1 MSENL
6 YETSGKLKVLMD
18 YSNGGKPNWYMVIN
32 DMDNVDHRAYSNQDL
47 SLYKK
52 KLDAEETILISA
64 KGGTA
69 THKSGK
75 NAGKNFIQKAIISDW
90 LSEDSKEEPVPIY
103 KLEDFLDPSDPN
115 YEEVIKAERTRQ
127 KTQLEKE
134 NDALPQGKVNHNT
147 QNNAFQNSLKIAEM
161 TLLYKTCMQAVN
173 DDELLGSLEEGN
185 RKDISTTFFLSL
197 QRR

>member
-18 YSNGGKPNWYMVIN
+18 YSDGGKPNWYMVIN

-69 THKSGK
+69 THKKGK
-75 NAGKNFIQKAIISDW
+75 NEGKNYIEKAIISDW
-90 LSEDSKEEPVPIY
+90 LSEDKEEKPEGVPVG
-103 KLEDFLDPSDPN
+103 LN
-115 YEEVIKAERTRQ
+115 GNTIK
-127 KTQLEKE
+127 
-134 NDALPQGKVNHNT
+134 GNT
-147 QNNAFQNSLKIAEM
+147 EFDNSLKIAEM

>member
-18 YSNGGKPNWYMVIN
+18 YSDGGKPNWYMVIN

-69 THKSGK
+69 THKKGKKEGK
-75 NAGKNFIQKAIISDW
+75 NYIEKAIISDR
-90 LSEDSKEEPVPIY
+90 LSEDKEEKPDVAPVG
-103 KLEDFLDPSDPN
+103 LN
-115 YEEVIKAERTRQ
+115 GNTIK
-127 KTQLEKE
+127 
-134 NDALPQGKVNHNT
+134 GNT
-147 QNNAFQNSLKIAEM
+147 EFDNSLKIAEM

>member
-6 YETSGKLKVLMD
+6 YEATGKLKFLNN
-18 YSNGGKPNWYMVIN
+18 YSDAGQPPNWYLVIN
-32 DMDNVDHRAYSNQDL
+32 DMDDNDHRAYSNQDL
-47 SLYKK
+47 SKYKQRM
-52 KLDAEETILISA
+52 DQDETVLISA

-69 THKSGK
+69 THKTGK
-75 NAGKNFIQKAIISDW
+75 NAGKNFISKAIISDW
-90 LSEDSKEEPVPIY
+90 LSEDTK
-103 KLEDFLDPSDPN
+103 
-115 YEEVIKAERTRQ
+115 
-127 KTQLEKE
+127 EKE
-134 NDALPQGKVNHNT
+134 DTDEKPKGSAVGLNGNT
-147 QNNAFQNSLKIAEM
+147 IKENNQFDNSLKIAEM

>member
-18 YSNGGKPNWYMVIN
+18 YSDGGKPNWYIVIN

-69 THKSGK
+69 THKKGK
-75 NAGKNFIQKAIISDW
+75 NEGKNYIEKAIISDW
-90 LSEDSKEEPVPIY
+90 LSEDKEEKPDVAPVG
-103 KLEDFLDPSDPN
+103 LN
-115 YEEVIKAERTRQ
+115 GNTIK
-127 KTQLEKE
+127 
-134 NDALPQGKVNHNT
+134 GNT
-147 QNNAFQNSLKIAEM
+147 EFDNSLKIAEM

>member
-18 YSNGGKPNWYMVIN
+18 YSDGGKPNWYMVIN

-69 THKSGK
+69 THKKGK
-75 NAGKNFIQKAIISDW
+75 NEGKNYIEKANISDW
-90 LSEDSKEEPVPIY
+90 LSEDKEQKPDVAPVG
-103 KLEDFLDPSDPN
+103 LN
-115 YEEVIKAERTRQ
+115 GNTIK
-127 KTQLEKE
+127 
-134 NDALPQGKVNHNT
+134 GNT
-147 QNNAFQNSLKIAEM
+147 EFDNSLKIAEM

>member
-6 YETSGKLKVLMD
+6 YEATGKLKFLNN
-18 YSNGGKPNWYMVIN
+18 YSDAGQPPNWYLVIN
-32 DMDNVDHRAYSNQDL
+32 DKDDNDHRAYSNQDL
-47 SLYKK
+47 SKYKQRM
-52 KLDAEETILISA
+52 DQDETVLISA

-69 THKSGK
+69 THKTGK
-75 NAGKNFIQKAIISDW
+75 NAGKNFISKAVISDW
-90 LSEDSKEEPVPIY
+90 LTEEKQSAPEPTYVAPNGNVP
-103 KLEDFLDPSDPN
+103 
-115 YEEVIKAERTRQ
+115 
-127 KTQLEKE
+127 KE
-134 NDALPQGKVNHNT
+134 NNQFD
-147 QNNAFQNSLKIAEM
+147 NSLKIAEM